1 MEAEIINK
9 LYSLI
14 LERKKELPEGSY
26 TAELFKRGEEE
37 ILKKVG
43 EESIEVIVA
52 SSKKTKEDVVYEI
65 ADLLYHLLVLMAYN
79 SILPSEVFQE
89 LEKRF
94 GKSGIKGSYG
104 R

>member
-1 MEAEIINK
+1 MEGEIINK

-14 LERKKELPEGSY
+14 LERKKNLPEGSY
-26 TAELFKRGEEE
+26 TTELFKKGREE

-52 SSKKTKEDVVYEI
+52 SSREEMIYEI

-79 SILPSEVFQE
+79 NILPVEVFHE

-94 GKSGIKGSYG
+94 GKSGIKGNYG
-104 R
+104 G

>member
-26 TAELFKRGEEE
+26 TTELFKRGEEE

-52 SSKKTKEDVVYEI
+52 SSRKTKEDVVYEI
-65 ADLLYHLLVLMAYN
+65 ADLLYHLLVLMAYSN
-79 SILPSEVFQE
+79 ILPTEVFSE
-89 LEKRF
+89 LERRF
-94 GKSGIKGSYG
+94 GKPGIKGNYG
-104 R
+104 G